1 MARTTP
7 WDGCAGARWG
17 QAVGVSHFQV
27 MPGSVQDAGSRL
39 GDIAGQVLSAHGAIA
54 GCSGAAAGTP
64 AADAFEGLMGHW
76 AAVLPHFALSGAAL
90 SGAVGGAAESYS
102 ATDVGIAVAADGG
115 GKR

>member
-1 MARTTP
+1 M
-7 WDGCAGARWG
+7 
-17 QAVGVSHFQV
+17 SHFEV
-27 MPGSVQDAGSRL
+27 TPGSVGDAGSRL
-39 GDIAGQVLSAHGAIA
+39 QGIAGQVLSAHGAIA

-64 AADAFEGLMGHW
+64 GADAFDGLMGHW

-90 SGAVGGAAESYS
+90 SGALGGAASSYS

>member
-1 MARTTP
+1 
-7 WDGCAGARWG
+7 
-17 QAVGVSHFQV
+17 VSHFQV
-27 MPGSVQDAGSRL
+27 TPGSVQDAGSRL
-39 GDIAGQVLSAHGAIA
+39 QGIAGQVLSAHGAIG

-64 AADAFEGLMGHW
+64 GAEAFEGLMGHW

-90 SGAVGGAAESYS
+90 SGAVGGAAEAYS